1 MVRRAFLLFAVL
13 APLTILLLNQIFWDK
28 SWLLFIPVG
37 PIILLGL
44 WDITQ
49 RRSSLRRIYPVIAH
63 GRYLF
68 ESIRP
73 EIQQYF
79 VENNIDGRPFNRE
92 QRSLVYQRAKN
103 VTDTLPFG
111 TQRDVD
117 RAGYEWIPHS
127 IAAIT
132 PAEEEERVRFGGEH
146 CDQPYFASHLNISA
160 MSFGSLST
168 HAVMAL
174 NRGAKAAGCWH
185 NTGEGGISPYH
196 LQGGD
201 LVWQLGTGYFGARAA
216 DGGFDVE
223 RYRTNA
229 QRPEVKMIEL
239 KLSQGAKPGHGGI
252 LPAAKVTPEIAEIR
266 GVPLGKDVLSPPYH
280 KAFDSPRGLID
291 FCATLRRES
300 GGKPVGFKLCIGR
313 REEFLAICKAM
324 LEADELPDFI
334 TVDGAEGGTGAA
346 PLELS
351 NRAGVPLRE
360 GLSFVDNA
368 LRGVGLRDKIRVVAA
383 GKIITGFDLFRT
395 RALGADVVNSA
406 RGMMMALGCIQ
417 AVRCNTNHCP
427 VGIATQDPARVQG
440 LDVDD
445 KTLRVQRFHHN
456 TIHAFL
462 ELLAACGLQ
471 SPREIEPEHVHHRVE
486 EDEVAHLGQL
496 YPRLDD
502 GLLVRDPEAAP
513 AEWQAWWQA
522 ASPDSFKPQAV
533 PLAGV

>member
-1 MVRRAFLLFAVL
+1 MVRRAFFAFALL
-13 APLTILLLNQIFWDK
+13 APLGIVAVAWHWYPAWWAFLG
-28 SWLLFIPVG
+28 VG
-37 PIILLGL
+37 PVIALGL
-44 WDITQ
+44 CDVLQ
-49 RRSSLRRIYPVIAH
+49 KRSTLRRIYPVIAH

-92 QRSLVYQRAKN
+92 QRSLVYQRAKD

-111 TQRDVD
+111 TQRNVD
-117 RAGYEWIPHS
+117 KAGFEWIPHS
-127 IAAIT
+127 IAAT
-132 PAEEEERVRFGGEH
+132 QPAASEEKVRFGGAD
-146 CDQPYFASHLNISA
+146 CSQPYEASHLNISA
-160 MSFGSLST
+160 MSFGSLSS

-174 NRGAKAAGCWH
+174 NRGAKQSGCWH
-185 NTGEGGISPYH
+185 NTGEGGVSPYH

-223 RYRTNA
+223 RYRENA

-252 LPAAKVTPEIAEIR
+252 LPAAKLTPEIAEIR

-280 KAFDSPRGLID
+280 LAFDTPRGLLEFIQV
-291 FCATLRRES
+291 LRKES

-324 LEADELPDFI
+324 LETKILPDFI
-334 TVDGAEGGTGAA
+334 SVDGAEGGTGAA

-360 GLSFVDNA
+360 GLSFVDSA
-368 LRGVGLRDKIRVVAA
+368 LRGVGLRDQIRVVAA
-383 GKIITGFDLFRT
+383 GKIITAFDIFRA

-406 RGMMMALGCIQ
+406 RGMMLALGCIQ

-427 VGIATQDPARVQG
+427 VGIATQEPGRVNA
-440 LDVDD
+440 LDVDN
-445 KTLRVQRFHHN
+445 KTERIANYHHN

-462 ELLAACGLQ
+462 ELLAACGLK
-471 SPREIEPEHVHHRVE
+471 SPLEIRPDHVQHRVE
-486 EDEVAHLGQL
+486 EDEVLHLGQL
-496 YPRLDD
+496 YPKLPE
-502 GLLVRDPEAAP
+502 GQLVNELEQAPE
-513 AEWQAWWQA
+513 EWQSWWQA
-522 ASPDSFKPQAV
+522 SSPDRF
-533 PLAGV
+533 